1 MVRENDLLILEKLD
15 NLKEDT
21 TDLRTQ
27 VGQINTTIHGNG
39 SDGLKTGQ
47 GKLKTQ
53 VRALIVVVTVAC
65 GAILND
71 YIRRG

>member
-1 MVRENDLLILEKLD
+1 MPRENDLLILEKLD

-27 VGQINTTIHGNG
+27 VSQINATIHGNG
-39 SDGLKTGQ
+39 NDGLKTTQ

-65 GAILND
+65 VAILND